1 MLHYSG
7 AVYRPPSE
15 AHSLIIQVT
24 VGCSHNKCAF
34 CNMYKA
40 KQFAI
45 TPEEQVLSD
54 LRWARE
60 QYAHVERF
68 FLADGD
74 ALILPTERLLGILR
88 TIREL
93 FPECRRISTYAS
105 PKSILKKTPEELSA
119 LRAAG
124 LEFAYLGL
132 ESGNDALLEKISKG
146 VTAAQQIEAGQKL
159 KSAGFTLSV
168 TAINGLAG
176 SNGDWQA
183 HAKDTAA
190 AMNAMRPDFIALLT
204 LRIYTGTPMAE
215 WIERGELVM
224 PTPMELI
231 RESKLFLEH
240 IDCPGAVFR
249 SNHAS
254 NYLALAGTLNE
265 DRARLIRQC
274 EDALAGNAPLRK
286 YVELGR

>member
-190 AMNAMRPDFIALLT
+190 ALNAMQPDFIALLT

>member
-74 ALILPTERLLGILR
+74 ALILPSERLLGILH

-105 PKSILKKTPEELSA
+105 PKSILKKMPEELAA

-132 ESGNDALLEKISKG
+132 ESGNDALLKKINKG

-190 AMNAMRPDFIALLT
+190 ALNAMRPDFIALLT

>member
-74 ALILPTERLLGILR
+74 ALILPSERLLGILR

-105 PKSILKKTPEELSA
+105 PTSILKKTPEELSA

-190 AMNAMRPDFIALLT
+190 ALNAMRPDFIALLT

>member
-54 LRWARE
+54 LLWARE

-74 ALILPTERLLGILR
+74 ALILPSERLLGILR

-190 AMNAMRPDFIALLT
+190 ALNAMRPDFIALLT

>member
-40 KQFAI
+40 KHFTI

-74 ALILPTERLLGILR
+74 ALILPSERLLGILH

-105 PKSILKKTPEELSA
+105 PKSILKKMPEELAA

-132 ESGNDALLEKISKG
+132 ESGNDALLKKINKG

-190 AMNAMRPDFIALLT
+190 ALNAMRPDFIALLT

>member
-40 KQFAI
+40 KQFSI
-45 TPEEQVLSD
+45 TPVEQVLED
-54 LRWARE
+54 LRWARA
-60 QYAHVERF
+60 QYPRVERF

-74 ALILPTERLLGILR
+74 ALILPTGRLLEILGD
-88 TIREL
+88 IREL

-105 PKSILKKTPEELSA
+105 PKSILKKSPEDLSA

-124 LEFAYLGL
+124 LDFAYLGL
-132 ESGNDALLEKISKG
+132 ESGNDALLKKINKG

-159 KSAGFTLSV
+159 KAAGLTLSV

-183 HAKDTAA
+183 HAADTAA
-190 AMNAMRPDFIALLT
+190 ALNAMRPDYIALLT
-204 LRIYTGTPMAE
+204 LRIYTGTPIAE
-215 WIERGELVM
+215 WIASGELVM
-224 PTPMELI
+224 PEPMELI
-231 RESKLFLEH
+231 RETKLLLEH

-254 NYLALAGTLNE
+254 NYLVLAGTLNQN
-265 DRARLIRQC
+265 RARLIGEC
-274 EDALAGNAPLRK
+274 DEALRGEAPLRK
-286 YVELGR
+286 FVELGR